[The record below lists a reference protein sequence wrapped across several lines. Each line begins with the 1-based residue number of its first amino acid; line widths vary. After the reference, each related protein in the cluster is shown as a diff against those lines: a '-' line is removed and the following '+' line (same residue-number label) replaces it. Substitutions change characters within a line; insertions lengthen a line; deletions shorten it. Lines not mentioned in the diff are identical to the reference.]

1 MYERRLTGLPVHMRI
16 EETFLIG
23 VALILLYCLTGFVGV
38 PEAGAVTIYSYI
50 DDQGNPV
57 YTDAPETIPQ
67 QYRAK
72 VQTHEREDRPARVP
86 SAWQS
91 LRQTLQDQLKHLG
104 FSLPSFHLN
113 WDGMN
118 QAQSRILTYAGAAAV
133 ALLLMMYMSQSQL
146 LRMLAFCLLI
156 VVGIG
161 APVLMYVTEGGPM
174 DIMKQ
179 KAKAAG
185 QAREDHLQQIPR

>member
-1 MYERRLTGLPVHMRI
+1 MYERRRHPVHMRI
-16 EETFLIG
+16 NETFVIG
-23 VALILLYCLTGFVGV
+23 VALILLSCLTSFAGV
-38 PEAGAVTIYSYI
+38 PEAYAVTIYSYI
-50 DDQGNPV
+50 DDHGNPV

-67 QYRAK
+67 RYRAK
-72 VQTHEREDRPARVP
+72 VQTHEREDRPAKVP

-91 LRQTLQDQLKHLG
+91 LQETLHDQLKNLG
-104 FSLPSFHLN
+104 FSLPSLQFN

-118 QAQSRILTYAGAAAV
+118 PAQSRILTYAGAAAV
-133 ALLLMMYMSQSQL
+133 ALLLMMYLSKSQL

-174 DIMKQ
+174 DTMKQ

-185 QAREDHLQQIPR
+185 QAREDRLQQIPR

>member
-1 MYERRLTGLPVHMRI
+1 MHMPI
-16 EETFLIG
+16 NGKFLVG
-23 VALILLYCLTGFVGV
+23 VGLILFYCLAIFAGV
-38 PEAGAVTIYSYI
+38 PEACAVTVYSYI
-50 DDQGNPV
+50 DDHGNPV

-67 QYRAK
+67 RYRAK
-72 VQTHEREDRPARVP
+72 VQTHERADRPAQIP

-91 LRQTLQDQLKHLG
+91 LQQTLHDQLKNLG
-104 FSLPSFHLN
+104 FSLPSFQLN

-118 QAQSRILTYAGAAAV
+118 PAQSRILNYAGAAAV

-174 DIMKQ
+174 DTMKQ
-179 KAKAAG
+179 KAKAAE
-185 QAREDHLQQIPR
+185 QAREDRLQQIPR

>member
-1 MYERRLTGLPVHMRI
+1 MRI
-16 EETFLIG
+16 DETFLVG
-23 VALILLYCLTGFVGV
+23 VALILLYCLTSFAGV

-67 QYRAK
+67 RYRAK
-72 VQTHEREDRPARVP
+72 VQTHEREDRPAKLP

-91 LRQTLQDQLKHLG
+91 LQQTLRDQLKHLG
-104 FSLPSFHLN
+104 FSLPSLQFN

-118 QAQSRILTYAGAAAV
+118 PAQSRILNYAGAAAV

-146 LRMLAFCLLI
+146 LRMLAFCLLV

-174 DIMKQ
+174 DTMKQ

-185 QAREDHLQQIPR
+185 QAREDRLQQIPR